1 MTDVSPATNDYE
13 LWVLLHQTRDAIY
26 KAREKEVEVYGLTP
40 IKAATVFII
49 QAIGDRAT
57 PAEIARWLL
66 REPNSVSELLD
77 RMAKDGLIIKT
88 RDLERKTQ
96 VRITLTEKGHQ
107 ALEQSRDYKT
117 VQNILSALSG
127 EEKKQM
133 RLLLEKLRAR
143 AVEELDLKYQLPYP

>member
-1 MTDVSPATNDYE
+1 MDSSPATEDYE

-26 KAREKEVEVYGLTP
+26 KAREKEVQVHGLTP

-49 QAIGDRAT
+49 RAIGDKAT

-66 REPNSVSELLD
+66 REPNSVTELLD
-77 RMAKDGLIIKT
+77 RMAKDGLVKKT
-88 RDLERKTQ
+88 RDLEKKNQ
-96 VRITLTEKGHQ
+96 VRITLTEKGQQ
-107 ALEQSRDYKT
+107 AFEQSREHKS
-117 VQNILSALSG
+117 VQQILSALSG

-143 AVEELDLKYQLPYP
+143 ALAELDIKYQLPYP